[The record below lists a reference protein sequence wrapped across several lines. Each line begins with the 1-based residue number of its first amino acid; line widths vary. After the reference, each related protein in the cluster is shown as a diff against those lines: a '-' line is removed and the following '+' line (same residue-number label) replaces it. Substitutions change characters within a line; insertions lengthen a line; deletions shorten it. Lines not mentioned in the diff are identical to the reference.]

1 MSIFYKNWT
10 FTCFYVLEENQASKI
25 LCDRDRLHEKFADS
39 FRHVTFLPVDWP
51 TQTGRLRRD
60 GCSFIEGQIC
70 PLDVSHISRTL
81 NIGFV
86 SLRRCDKGNLG
97 TWEEPPELLV
107 SSRVSVNS
115 HVESSLLTKE
125 SVDLSVLIETSTNSV
140 SSSNSLI
147 SSFANGAK
155 LTRLESCEPNC
166 ERTPPSEGA
175 PMPAGLIQARY
186 DEGRLFCLV

>member
-1 MSIFYKNWT
+1 MIGIPTQKA
-10 FTCFYVLEENQASKI
+10 C
-25 LCDRDRLHEKFADS
+25 R

-51 TQTGRLRRD
+51 TQTGGASRRD
-60 GCSFIEGQIC
+60 GCSFIEGH

-115 HVESSLLTKE
+115 HVVSPLLTKE
-125 SVDLSVLIETSTNSV
+125 SVDLSLLIETSANSV
-140 SSSNSLI
+140 STSNSLI